1 MCILKKL
8 RGREVYSHILHF
20 FQKSKSPFGIISLHP
35 EEPVE
40 QVLVLFYPS
49 AFIIHL

>member
-1 MCILKKL
+1 MYILKKL
-8 RGREVYSHILHF
+8 KGRDVYSHILHF
-20 FQKSKSPFGIISLHP
+20 FQKSEFPFGVISLHP

-40 QVLVLFYPS
+40 QVLVLFYLS